1 MNHLLKKCLILVL
14 LLSSVPAFSA
24 TQKGKYFDRTIF
36 VLFEN
41 TTYNIT
47 MRQPFFAKLAKQGA
61 LFSNFTAHAHHS
73 QPNYIAL
80 TSGSML
86 GVTDNQN
93 VNLNKKNIVDLF
105 EARGIS
111 WKVYAEDYPG
121 GCFTGGSRRGYA
133 RKHNPFI
140 SYMNIQKNPKRCK
153 NIVNAE
159 QFDKDAANENLPEY
173 VFYVP
178 DNKNSG
184 HDTGVAYADK
194 WYSGKFSKYV
204 SNPKFMKDTVL
215 ISTFDESSGGAKRN
229 HIYTSIVGTAVTPGV
244 YGTELNLYSLLKLVE
259 DNWNLGNLG
268 RNDET
273 AEAIPD
279 IWK

>member
-1 MNHLLKKCLILVL
+1 MDLQSIKNRFGIIGNSPALNHALSVAAQVANTDLSVLITGESGVGKE
-14 LLSSVPAFSA
+14 AFS
-24 TQKGKYFDRTIF
+24 QVI
-36 VLFEN
+36 
-41 TTYNIT
+41 
-47 MRQPFFAKLAKQGA
+47 
-61 LFSNFTAHAHHS
+61 HAMS
-73 QPNYIAL
+73 
-80 TSGSML
+80 
-86 GVTDNQN
+86 
-93 VNLNKKNIVDLF
+93 
-105 EARGIS
+105 
-111 WKVYAEDYPG
+111 
-121 GCFTGGSRRGYA
+121 A

-140 SYMNIQKNPKRCK
+140 SYVNIQKNPKRCK
-153 NIVNAE
+153 NIVNAA
-159 QFDKDAANENLPEY
+159 QFDKDAASGSLPEY

-178 DNKNSG
+178 NDKNSG

-194 WYSGKFSKYV
+194 WYSGKFSKYI

-244 YGTELNLYSLLKLVE
+244 YATDLNLYSLLKLVE

-273 AEAIPD
+273 AAAVPD